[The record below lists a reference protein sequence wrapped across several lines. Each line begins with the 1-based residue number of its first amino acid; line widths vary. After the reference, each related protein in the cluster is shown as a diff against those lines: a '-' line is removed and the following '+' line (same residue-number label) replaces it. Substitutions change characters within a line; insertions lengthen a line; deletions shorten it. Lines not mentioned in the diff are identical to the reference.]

1 MEGQGTVHAANQG
14 DYAQAAASRP
24 GNSRTA
30 SANSRTK
37 PPEKDRQEG
46 RIPEKAVREKREDG
60 NLPGHIRTPYPQQE
74 HSGQTAAICAPVL
87 RAGTYPRLPQQV
99 AQRAASTGYQAHGP
113 EHPGRDAQREEKLGR
128 TGERSLAIVA
138 GLVVFMLLLLG
149 GSYMIIH
156 RDMARINRYKKRLEE
171 TIGQLEHTVAENE
184 ELIAARKRI
193 MLTVTHDLRTPL
205 TTINS
210 YAELLATEKKISKR
224 KEYNRTIRRVAGHM
238 EAMLN
243 TLLGFFRLESGK
255 EEVDPV
261 PFRLHTVIETLEA
274 DFMPLAADKNLFLNM
289 ESPRDRVV
297 IGDKKRIVQIGHNL
311 LSNAIKFTERGTV
324 TLRLRFDNETL
335 QLSVEDT
342 GTGMSAEEQAR
353 VFTAFERLPNA
364 MAEEGVGLGLSI
376 VKELVGLLGGTIEL
390 TSRKGSGS
398 CFTVLLPVSAAEDTA
413 KKEND
418 TRPFV
423 QPFTV
428 VALDN
433 DTVLL
438 AAVKEMFAH
447 HGVMC
452 TTCGCVRDLME
463 CIRRQNYDLMIT
475 DLKMPQMNGFDVL
488 KLLRTANVGNSR
500 TIPVIAATASG
511 GCNTADL
518 HEAGFSACLKK
529 PFSVEELLQV
539 CTGCLGDERQQ
550 EQVDFHALLEYG
562 DRLEMLETLIR
573 ETTDDIAAMAESAE
587 RNDCESLREWT
598 HHLSSSWEIIHAGK
612 PLRDLFMLLQGDGEC
627 SAEEFG
633 RAVRKVLDK
642 GKEIIDLAQQ
652 AKESYES
659 DCG

>member
-1 MEGQGTVHAANQG
+1 MLRKSDAAKL
-14 DYAQAAASRP
+14 RV
-24 GNSRTA
+24 TA
-30 SANSRTK
+30 
-37 PPEKDRQEG
+37 
-46 RIPEKAVREKREDG
+46 
-60 NLPGHIRTPYPQQE
+60 
-74 HSGQTAAICAPVL
+74 
-87 RAGTYPRLPQQV
+87 
-99 AQRAASTGYQAHGP
+99 
-113 EHPGRDAQREEKLGR
+113 
-128 TGERSLAIVA
+128 
-138 GLVVFMLLLLG
+138 
-149 GSYMIIH
+149 
-156 RDMARINRYKKRLEE
+156 
-171 TIGQLEHTVAENE
+171 
-184 ELIAARKRI
+184 
-193 MLTVTHDLRTPL
+193 
-205 TTINS
+205 
-210 YAELLATEKKISKR
+210 
-224 KEYNRTIRRVAGHM
+224 
-238 EAMLN
+238 
-243 TLLGFFRLESGK
+243 
-255 EEVDPV
+255 
-261 PFRLHTVIETLEA
+261 
-274 DFMPLAADKNLFLNM
+274 
-289 ESPRDRVV
+289 
-297 IGDKKRIVQIGHNL
+297 
-311 LSNAIKFTERGTV
+311 V
-324 TLRLRFDNETL
+324 TLRMRFDNGTL

-398 CFTVLLPVSAAEDTA
+398 CFTVLLPVSTAEDTA

-418 TRPFV
+418 TRPLV

>member
-1 MEGQGTVHAANQG
+1 
-14 DYAQAAASRP
+14 
-24 GNSRTA
+24 
-30 SANSRTK
+30 
-37 PPEKDRQEG
+37 
-46 RIPEKAVREKREDG
+46 
-60 NLPGHIRTPYPQQE
+60 
-74 HSGQTAAICAPVL
+74 
-87 RAGTYPRLPQQV
+87 
-99 AQRAASTGYQAHGP
+99 
-113 EHPGRDAQREEKLGR
+113 
-128 TGERSLAIVA
+128 
-138 GLVVFMLLLLG
+138 
-149 GSYMIIH
+149 
-156 RDMARINRYKKRLEE
+156 
-171 TIGQLEHTVAENE
+171 
-184 ELIAARKRI
+184 
-193 MLTVTHDLRTPL
+193 
-205 TTINS
+205 
-210 YAELLATEKKISKR
+210 
-224 KEYNRTIRRVAGHM
+224 
-238 EAMLN
+238 
-243 TLLGFFRLESGK
+243 
-255 EEVDPV
+255 
-261 PFRLHTVIETLEA
+261 
-274 DFMPLAADKNLFLNM
+274 MPLAADKNLFLNM
-289 ESPRDRVV
+289 ESSKDRVV

-311 LSNAIKFTERGTV
+311 LSNAIKFTERGAV
-324 TLRLRFDNETL
+324 TLRMRFDNGTL

-398 CFTVLLPVSAAEDTA
+398 CFTVLLPMSTAEETA
-413 KKEND
+413 KKENG
-418 TRPFV
+418 TRSLV

-562 DRLEMLETLIR
+562 NRLEMLETLIR

-612 PLRDLFMLLQGDGEC
+612 PLRDLFMLLQRDGEC
-627 SAEEFG
+627 SAEEFN
-633 RAVRKVLDK
+633 RAIRKVLDK

-652 AKESYES
+652 EKESYES
-659 DCG
+659 DCC

>member
-1 MEGQGTVHAANQG
+1 M
-14 DYAQAAASRP
+14 
-24 GNSRTA
+24 
-30 SANSRTK
+30 
-37 PPEKDRQEG
+37 
-46 RIPEKAVREKREDG
+46 
-60 NLPGHIRTPYPQQE
+60 
-74 HSGQTAAICAPVL
+74 
-87 RAGTYPRLPQQV
+87 
-99 AQRAASTGYQAHGP
+99 
-113 EHPGRDAQREEKLGR
+113 
-128 TGERSLAIVA
+128 
-138 GLVVFMLLLLG
+138 
-149 GSYMIIH
+149 
-156 RDMARINRYKKRLEE
+156 
-171 TIGQLEHTVAENE
+171 
-184 ELIAARKRI
+184 
-193 MLTVTHDLRTPL
+193 
-205 TTINS
+205 
-210 YAELLATEKKISKR
+210 
-224 KEYNRTIRRVAGHM
+224 
-238 EAMLN
+238 
-243 TLLGFFRLESGK
+243 
-255 EEVDPV
+255 
-261 PFRLHTVIETLEA
+261 
-274 DFMPLAADKNLFLNM
+274 
-289 ESPRDRVV
+289 
-297 IGDKKRIVQIGHNL
+297 
-311 LSNAIKFTERGTV
+311 
-324 TLRLRFDNETL
+324 
-335 QLSVEDT
+335 
-342 GTGMSAEEQAR
+342 
-353 VFTAFERLPNA
+353 
-364 MAEEGVGLGLSI
+364 
-376 VKELVGLLGGTIEL
+376 
-390 TSRKGSGS
+390 
-398 CFTVLLPVSAAEDTA
+398 LLPVSAAEDTA

-463 CIRRQNYDLMIT
+463 CIRRQNYDLLIT

-488 KLLRTANVGNSR
+488 KLLRTANVRETRGPFRSLRPPLREAAIRR
-500 TIPVIAATASG
+500 T
-511 GCNTADL
+511 CMRR
-518 HEAGFSACLKK
+518 GFRPACKK

-550 EQVDFHALLEYG
+550 EQIDFHALLEYG

-612 PLRDLFMLLQGDGEC
+612 TPAGPVHAASGGLGEC

>member
-1 MEGQGTVHAANQG
+1 M
-14 DYAQAAASRP
+14 
-24 GNSRTA
+24 
-30 SANSRTK
+30 
-37 PPEKDRQEG
+37 
-46 RIPEKAVREKREDG
+46 
-60 NLPGHIRTPYPQQE
+60 
-74 HSGQTAAICAPVL
+74 
-87 RAGTYPRLPQQV
+87 
-99 AQRAASTGYQAHGP
+99 
-113 EHPGRDAQREEKLGR
+113 
-128 TGERSLAIVA
+128 
-138 GLVVFMLLLLG
+138 
-149 GSYMIIH
+149 
-156 RDMARINRYKKRLEE
+156 
-171 TIGQLEHTVAENE
+171 
-184 ELIAARKRI
+184 
-193 MLTVTHDLRTPL
+193 
-205 TTINS
+205 
-210 YAELLATEKKISKR
+210 
-224 KEYNRTIRRVAGHM
+224 
-238 EAMLN
+238 
-243 TLLGFFRLESGK
+243 
-255 EEVDPV
+255 
-261 PFRLHTVIETLEA
+261 
-274 DFMPLAADKNLFLNM
+274 AADKNLFLNM

-311 LSNAIKFTERGTV
+311 LSNAIKFTERGAV
-324 TLRLRFDNETL
+324 TLRMRFDNGTL

-398 CFTVLLPVSAAEDTA
+398 CFTVLLPVSTAEETV
-413 KKEND
+413 KKENG
-418 TRPFV
+418 TRSLV

-447 HGVMC
+447 HGAMC

-463 CIRRQNYDLMIT
+463 CI
-475 DLKMPQMNGFDVL
+475 DVL

-612 PLRDLFMLLQGDGEC
+612 PLRDLFMLLQGNGEY
-627 SAEEFG
+627 SADEFG